1 MTLHVTVVRKPRGSF
16 DAAPTTSFE
25 VTGPK
30 GLTGAELGD
39 MLADLGYADLWPA
52 GGNRLVQL
60 DQLPAEGM
68 LTLTPFSR
76 PPSPPHSSSEI
87 WLVAIKGP
95 DCGPH
100 LLLTRGR
107 YSIGRGD
114 CDLATSDPALSR
126 HHADIIVDKTSIA
139 LMETTG
145 SVPTEHSAPIQ
156 KQRLLGADD
165 EFSLGNTTFRIC
177 SIRTD
182 GNEQSR
188 NDRRTLWPPPPTRLS
203 CPASGSRPW
212 LMMATAGLP
221 LLIGIVLALTMGS
234 WFFLAFSAFGLVTGG
249 VPATM
254 ELIAR
259 RRLRRRIRSLSA
271 DRICNVEHMVPP
283 VGLQVLQGTVR
294 AWATTPPRQQTG
306 ILHPLR
312 LGSGNVTPPVILE
325 PPSERGP
332 QVIPVS
338 GPVII
343 TIAPGELG
351 ILSGP
356 EPGLGPL
363 VRSAVIQLSYACSLA
378 SSTLLIVGKGDSL
391 PAEVRFMPCVRACND
406 VDEAI
411 TLVSGLCASSVVL
424 VMFEVFG
431 AERLA
436 AAIRNIGDS
445 LHPPALILTAP
456 ASDATADW
464 GLDVTTSR
472 LSRRGDEVLVALDGI
487 SSSTLSAACTAAQ
500 RELEFPA
507 AGSPIL
513 DDVVQ
518 TSQGISTDRTPAW
531 QSSSANSL
539 LSHFGIW
546 DGTPVSLD
554 FVCDGPHVLVA
565 GTTGSG
571 KSELLKAMALDLVCR
586 YGPDQLSL
594 LLLDF
599 KGGSTLGPYAETP
612 HCQNLVTD
620 LNAESGERVLG
631 GLRVELQR
639 RESIFREAKAEDYAR
654 YRSLADSAAEPL
666 PRLLVIVD
674 EFRVLS
680 DELPDAVPELM
691 RIATVGRSLGVHLL
705 LATQRPQGVVTAS
718 MRANINTV
726 IALRLLSPLD
736 SNELLGTS
744 AAAELS
750 ASSPGLGFM
759 RRAGDPPLP
768 FRSLPIE
775 DDAPVW
781 KVQEIGPGF
790 QDCRPVATIH
800 GTPPAD
806 SSPAGV
812 LERRTADV
820 PEPPFPVTSFAAP
833 LPIELRFIPRRLR
846 MQRPEGAIPLGLID
860 DIPRQRVTPLW
871 WTPEHQRRLAVIAGP
886 GSSAAA
892 TLLGLLNTLAREEP
906 ERHIYVLDGAGHF
919 GSAAGSPRIA
929 GFVPAGEPERVHEL
943 LDVFDAPPDAVGEP
957 TATRILL
964 VSGLAAWST
973 VLGVSDFASLDDR
986 LAALARTTERENT
999 CIIVTGDRDLTSSRF
1014 HALADHRLYLRFG
1027 LGQETVMGWP
1037 KLKNT
1042 GPYPGRAV
1050 WTSPVTDEQ
1059 GVVVQLCTP
1068 ATSTVYAQG
1077 PPAALPLRTCHPL
1090 PARVRADQMPSVNSG
1105 PGRYPIGLLAPDHR
1119 PWIWEPGRVGLILGD
1134 IGTGKTT
1141 LLSLLAAQLGSRV
1154 DARFS
1159 LGPLTDAPELLFLD
1173 DVLELNDADLVH
1185 LDALIRSGTH
1195 VVMSA
1200 SPERGGLARL
1210 PPAARMLPPAAFLLL
1225 NPRQASDGD
1234 FPGWRLRPHQQAQPG
1249 RAVVMRHGTLSQ
1261 VQCAIV
1267 DVGEGTGA

>member
-16 DAAPTTSFE
+16 DAAPTTTFE

-39 MLADLGYADLWPA
+39 VLADLGYTELWPA
-52 GGNRLVQL
+52 GGDRLVHL

-76 PPSPPHSSSEI
+76 PLSVPRSSSEV

-139 LMETTG
+139 LVETTG
-145 SVPTEHSAPIQ
+145 LAPTGHSAPIQ
-156 KQRLLGADD
+156 KRRLLGADD
-165 EFSLGNTTFRIC
+165 EFSLGNTTFRLC
-177 SIRTD
+177 SIRAD

-188 NDRRTLWPPPPTRLS
+188 NDRPALWPPPPTPLS
-203 CPASGSRPW
+203 RPASGSRPW
-212 LMMATAGLP
+212 LMMTTAGLP
-221 LLIGIVLALTMGS
+221 LIIGIVLALTMGS

-249 VPATM
+249 IPASM
-254 ELIAR
+254 ELVAR
-259 RRLRRRIRSLSA
+259 RRLRRRIRRISA
-271 DRICNVEHMVPP
+271 DRICNMEHMVPP
-283 VGLQVLQGTVR
+283 VGLQVLQGTAQAKV
-294 AWATTPPRQQTG
+294 TTPPRQQPG
-306 ILHPLR
+306 VLHPLR
-312 LGSGNVTPPVILE
+312 LGSGNVTPPVTLE

-343 TIAPGELG
+343 SIAPGELG

-356 EPGLGPL
+356 EPSLGPL
-363 VRSAVIQLSYACSLA
+363 IRSAVIQLSYGCSLA
-378 SSTLLIVGKGDSL
+378 SSTLLIVGRGDSL
-391 PAEVRFMPCVRACND
+391 PAEVRFMSCVRACND
-406 VDEAI
+406 VDEAL
-411 TLVSGLCASSVVL
+411 TLLSGLRASSVVL
-424 VMFEVFG
+424 VMFGVFG

-436 AAIRNIGDS
+436 SAIGNIGGN

-456 ASDATADW
+456 ASGATADW
-464 GLDVTTSR
+464 SLNVSASR
-472 LSRRGDEVLVALDGI
+472 LSRSGDEVLVMLDGI
-487 SSSTLSAACTAAQ
+487 SSSTLSTACTAAQ

-507 AGSPIL
+507 AGIPDL
-513 DDVVQ
+513 DDVLQ
-518 TSQGISTDRTPAW
+518 TTRGNSTDPAW

-539 LSHFGIW
+539 LSQFGIW
-546 DGTPVSLD
+546 EGTPVSLD
-554 FVCDGPHVLVA
+554 FVCDGPHVLVT

-639 RESIFREAKAEDYAR
+639 RESLFREARAEDYAR
-654 YRSLADSAAEPL
+654 YRSLADSAVEPL

-806 SSPAGV
+806 PSPAGV
-812 LERRTADV
+812 LLRRTADV

-833 LPIELRFIPRRLR
+833 LPIELHFIPRRLR
-846 MQRPEGAIPLGLID
+846 MQRPEGAIALGLID
-860 DIPRQRVTPLW
+860 DIQRQRLTPLW
-871 WTPEHQRRLAVIAGP
+871 WTPEDQRRLAVIAGP

-892 TLLGLLNTLAREEP
+892 TLLGLLNTLAHEEP

-919 GSAAGSPRIA
+919 GSAAGSPRVA

-943 LDVFDAPPDAVGEP
+943 LDVFEAPPDAVGKP

-986 LAALARTTERENT
+986 LAALARTSERENT

-1014 HALADHRLYLRFG
+1014 HTLADHRLYLRFG

-1050 WTSPVTDEQ
+1050 WTSPLTDEQ
-1059 GVVVQLCTP
+1059 GLLVQLCTP
-1068 ATSTVYAQG
+1068 APSTVYAQG
-1077 PPAALPLRTCHPL
+1077 PPTALPLRTCHPL
-1090 PARVRADQMPSVNSG
+1090 PPQVRADQVQSANSG

-1119 PWIWEPGRVGLILGD
+1119 PWSWEPGRVGLILGGT
-1134 IGTGKTT
+1134 GTGKSN
-1141 LLSLLAAQLGSRV
+1141 LLRLLAAQFGSGIDSRC
-1154 DARFS
+1154 S
-1159 LGPLTDAPELLFLD
+1159 LDPLSDAPELLFLD
-1173 DVLELNDADLVH
+1173 DVLELKDADLAH
-1185 LDALIRSGTH
+1185 LDALVRSGTH

-1200 SPERGGLARL
+1200 PPERVGLARL
-1210 PPAARMLPPAAFLLL
+1210 PQAARMLPPAAFLLL

-1234 FPGWRLRPHQQAQPG
+1234 FPGWRLRPHQQTQPG
-1249 RAVVMRHGTLSQ
+1249 RALVMHNGSLAQ
-1261 VQCAIV
+1261 VQCALM
-1267 DVGEGTGA
+1267 DLGEGTDA